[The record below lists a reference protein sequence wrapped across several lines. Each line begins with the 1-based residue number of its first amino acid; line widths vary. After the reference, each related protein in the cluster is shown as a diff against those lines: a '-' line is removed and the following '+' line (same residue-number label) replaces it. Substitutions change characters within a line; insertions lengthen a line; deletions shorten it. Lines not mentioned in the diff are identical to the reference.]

1 MKVTY
6 FHYDPDLD
14 AYKLSEN
21 MESNVSWVT
30 FDTCMRT
37 GFPDPVTLLI
47 CKTFLSW
54 IRAFMQGV
62 HVHEVCTNVCQGCMY
77 HASSRTEISCTSCL
91 CLLCK

>member
-1 MKVTY
+1 
-6 FHYDPDLD
+6 
-14 AYKLSEN
+14 

-30 FDTCMRT
+30 FDTRMRT

-62 HVHEVCTNVCQGCMY
+62 HVHEVCTNVCQVVCIMQVLELKL
-77 HASSRTEISCTSCL
+77 AA
-91 CLLCK
+91 LLACVYCANDLLLTRM